1 MTDWLESFLEYTSY
15 GETPPKIMYW
25 VGVCTIAGALR
36 RKVWIDEDIFQW
48 SPNFYLLIVGPPG
61 SIKKSTSIGQGMR
74 LLKQVPEIDFGP
86 QIVTWQALITHIA
99 GSKREWNIK
108 GVPFEASCVT
118 IALSEFGSFFD
129 PTNRELVDAL
139 TDMWDGKLETIVKET
154 KTNGSD
160 EIVNPWINIMACTT
174 PEWIAQNFP
183 KSLIGSGFGSRPILL
198 YADKPLRDVAYPTR
212 NMPICGTRR
221 AEERALVDG
230 LRTIADYA
238 GEVRLTERAYKWG
251 EAWYA
256 DYRKQ
261 QRANGRT
268 IESGFWER
276 KQTHLHKLAMVISAA
291 RGKFPTIDVEE
302 MIEADYRIK
311 SLEEDVSQIYGFIGQ
326 TESSKIAGDLVET
339 LTKVGPIEKKEL
351 YRRYFFR
358 SMGSA
363 DFDAA
368 LKSALASGLVV
379 ETGSVAKPIIELR
392 S

>member
-15 GETPPKIMYW
+15 GETPPKIMFW

-61 SIKKSTSIGQGMR
+61 AIKKSTSIGQGIR
-74 LLKQVPEIDFGP
+74 LLKQVEGIDFGP
-86 QIVTWQALITHIA
+86 QMITWQQLITHMA
-99 GSKREWNIK
+99 ESKVEWDIK
-108 GVPFEASCVT
+108 GEKFEMSAVT
-118 IALSEFGSFFD
+118 ISLSEFGSFFD
-129 PTNRELVDAL
+129 PKNRELVDAL
-139 TDMWDGKLETIVKET
+139 TDMWDGKLETVKKET

-160 EIVNPWINIMACTT
+160 EIVNPWINILACTT
-174 PEWIAQNFP
+174 PEWVEQNFP

-198 YADKPLRDVAYPTR
+198 YGDTPTRDIAYPSR
-212 NMPICGTRR
+212 NMPKCNGRR
-221 AEERALVDG
+221 AQERVLVEK
-230 LRTIADYA
+230 LREIANYA
-238 GEVRLTERAYKWG
+238 GEYKLTEAAYKWG

-256 DYRKQ
+256 DYRKK
-261 QRANGRT
+261 QRAMGRSV
-268 IESGFWER
+268 ESGFWER
-276 KQTHLHKLAMVISAA
+276 KQTHLHKLAMVISAS
-291 RGKFPTIDVEE
+291 RGKFPVIDVPE
-302 MIEADYRIK
+302 MIEADVHIQ
-311 SLEEDVSQIYGFIGQ
+311 SLEEDVAKIYGFIGQ
-326 TESSKIAGDLVET
+326 SPTSRVAGDLVET
-339 LTKVGPIEKKEL
+339 LARVGPIEKKEL

-368 LKSALASGLVV
+368 LKSAIASGLVV